1 MKRKDRKME
10 KFGSLAVII
19 IIITFV
25 VTTFVTII
33 TSIIHYESNRQ
44 NVAEHIHHSSE
55 VIKYGV
61 DDDGVTRIKL
71 DDGTVFK
78 SYKKGIRHITNFES
92 NIVIDDDNIQ
102 KGYVITYIK
111 HNDNYKKTQK
121 PDDFYTIMDVEKRG
135 Y

>member
-1 MKRKDRKME
+1 MKRKDREME

-25 VTTFVTII
+25 VTTFITII
-33 TSIIHYESNRQ
+33 TGIIHYESNRQ

-92 NIVIDDDNIQ
+92 NIIIDDDNIQ

-111 HNDNYKKTQK
+111 HNDNYKKAQK
-121 PDDFYTIMDVEKRG
+121 PDNFYTIMDVEKRG

>member
-1 MKRKDRKME
+1 MKRKDREME

-25 VTTFVTII
+25 VTTFITII
-33 TSIIHYESNRQ
+33 TGIIHYESNRQ

-55 VIKYGV
+55 VVKYGV

-92 NIVIDDDNIQ
+92 NIIIDDDNIQ

-111 HNDNYKKTQK
+111 HNDNYKKAQK
-121 PDDFYTIMDVEKRG
+121 PDNFYTIMDVEKRG

>member
-1 MKRKDRKME
+1 MKRKDREME
-10 KFGSLAVII
+10 KFSSLAVTII
-19 IIITFV
+19 IIAFV
-25 VTTFVTII
+25 VITLVTII
-33 TSIIHYESNRQ
+33 TGIIHYESNRQ
-44 NVAEHIHHSSE
+44 NVAEHIHHSSK
-55 VIKYGV
+55 VVKYGM

-92 NIVIDDDNIQ
+92 NIIIDDDNIQ

-111 HNDNYKKTQK
+111 HNDNYKKAQK
-121 PDDFYTIMDVEKRG
+121 PDNFYTIMDVEKRG

>member
-1 MKRKDRKME
+1 MKRKDREME

-33 TSIIHYESNRQ
+33 TGIIHYESNRQ

-55 VIKYGV
+55 VVNYGM

-92 NIVIDDDNIQ
+92 NIIIDDDNIQ

-111 HNDNYKKTQK
+111 HNDNYKKAQK
-121 PDDFYTIMDVEKRG
+121 PDNFYTIMDVEKRG

>member
-1 MKRKDRKME
+1 MKRKDREME

-33 TSIIHYESNRQ
+33 TGIIHYESNRQ

-55 VIKYGV
+55 VVKYGM
-61 DDDGVTRIKL
+61 DNDGVTRIKL

-92 NIVIDDDNIQ
+92 NIIIDDDNIQ

-111 HNDNYKKTQK
+111 HNDNYKKAQK
-121 PDDFYTIMDVEKRG
+121 PDNFYTIMDVEKRG